1 MTNSSNGMLA
11 FECLLKD
18 CTPRLLVISWCY
30 IVYIMLTQ
38 DLFTQRVH
46 EHQIRRINQRVVQSQ
61 VVANLQ
67 LQKKKHGAGKCTH
80 IHVDFFPSSWR
91 VCQVCSSLVL
101 VDYKMIDP
109 IPTTLDSYARSQ
121 ILQLNPSRFCLA
133 TVHHPMIFPIQISSS
148 HIFPVKLA
156 NRPFLPQS
164 TRKPPSPGPGNR
176 LQRQPGDPAGARLRH
191 RGSQALGRSQVLGW
205 DKAAWLVGNPK

>member
-1 MTNSSNGMLA
+1 MLA

-67 LQKKKHGAGKCTH
+67 LQKKKNMALENAHIYTWISFHHHGEY
-80 IHVDFFPSSWR
+80 V
-91 VCQVCSSLVL
+91 
-101 VDYKMIDP
+101 
-109 IPTTLDSYARSQ
+109 
-121 ILQLNPSRFCLA
+121 RFA
-133 TVHHPMIFPIQISSS
+133 HPLS
-148 HIFPVKLA
+148 
-156 NRPFLPQS
+156 
-164 TRKPPSPGPGNR
+164 
-176 LQRQPGDPAGARLRH
+176 
-191 RGSQALGRSQVLGW
+191 
-205 DKAAWLVGNPK
+205 